1 MLEPICKKNL
11 EALLANEAAV
21 PGHADPLALS
31 LKHTL
36 YWPSTKSAVAATC
49 VTDKAAEPLGIT
61 DNVLMTAAS
70 VTGDPYLIVAF

>member
-1 MLEPICKKNL
+1 VLEPICKKNL

-36 YWPSTKSAVAATC
+36 Y
-49 VTDKAAEPLGIT
+49 
-61 DNVLMTAAS
+61 
-70 VTGDPYLIVAF
+70 